1 MAFLRG
7 ERELNLFLWD
17 GDTLHVWG
25 GRRKKEISFW
35 GKKRRHIFAEIALER
50 KARAKSCTYAWNNT
64 MGLEA

>member
-25 GRRKKEISFW
+25 EEEEERRFLFW
-35 GKKRRHIFAEIALER
+35 GEDETHFCRDCSGE
-50 KARAKSCTYAWNNT
+50 KS
-64 MGLEA
+64 